1 MSRKTAATATLAALI
16 AVLACNICQAKTAT
30 PKNYVSEDTRNI
42 VGGRKV
48 VIVIPQTE
56 LMPGIA
62 AWELGEARFNDP
74 LEDLINDAK
83 TARGE
88 KFIEPLRAAL
98 RPYDFDV
105 RMFAALK
112 TVVEQCSWMRAQDI
126 ELTRDGSGK
135 NIERLLNAS
144 DTRQMLV
151 MVVNYATD
159 FRYDSIIVSVEA
171 SLLVRQIPRG
181 EHSEARLRKDYIPY
195 FQAFRS
201 IVELPDPDHSD
212 READLARWSA
222 ANASQARAALDFG
235 IQRLP
240 ALLAK
245 NLEATQA
252 ETQTWRGRN
261 DRKTV
266 ERAGMPGWVVEKQD
280 DVTLFVEAR
289 GGALNLLRT
298 LEESTH

>member
-1 MSRKTAATATLAALI
+1 MNPRVAAAFATLLAL
-16 AVLACNICQAKTAT
+16 LAGSFCLAKTAT
-30 PKNYVSEDTRNI
+30 PKSYVSEETRNI
-42 VGGRKV
+42 TGGRKV
-48 VIVIPQTE
+48 VVVISQAE
-56 LMPGIA
+56 IMPGIA
-62 AWELGEARFNDP
+62 AWNLGEARFNDP
-74 LEDLINDAK
+74 LEDLINEGK
-83 TARGE
+83 TGRGE

-98 RPYDFDV
+98 RPYDFNA

-112 TVVEQCSWMRAQDI
+112 AVVEQCTWMHAQDI
-126 ELTRDGSGK
+126 ELTRDGSVK

-144 DTRQMLV
+144 NTRQMLV
-151 MVVNYATD
+151 LVVNYATD
-159 FRYDSIIVSVEA
+159 YRYDSIVVSVEA
-171 SLLVRQIPRG
+171 SLLVRQVPRG

-222 ANASQARAALDFG
+222 ANASLARAALDFG
-235 IQRLP
+235 IERLP
-240 ALLAK
+240 PLLAK
-245 NLEATQA
+245 NLDATPQEA
-252 ETQTWRGRN
+252 QTWRGRN

-280 DVTLFVEAR
+280 DVTVFVEAR

-298 LEESTH
+298 LPETQH